1 MLLWRQ
7 GKLKHIMTFQFTLEV
22 IILILFFIP
31 FFCFYSA
38 SGVCKHVRAIL
49 WYIER
54 EVRLGN
60 IKPVLQKNKSGMYQ
74 LRKTFDYTK
83 LQDFKKLILRN
94 RFHQKSLA
102 HLVHQMNRKLQ
113 ISQLENSLKQTL
125 TLWLRSP
132 LADVI

>member
-7 GKLKHIMTFQFTLEV
+7 GKLKHIMKFHFTLEF

-31 FFCFYSA
+31 ISCFYSA

-54 EVRLGN
+54 EVPLGD

-74 LRKTFDYTK
+74 LRKTFNYTK

-102 HLVHQMNRKLQ
+102 HLVHQMNQKLQ
-113 ISQLENSLKQTL
+113 ISQVKN
-125 TLWLRSP
+125 
-132 LADVI
+132 